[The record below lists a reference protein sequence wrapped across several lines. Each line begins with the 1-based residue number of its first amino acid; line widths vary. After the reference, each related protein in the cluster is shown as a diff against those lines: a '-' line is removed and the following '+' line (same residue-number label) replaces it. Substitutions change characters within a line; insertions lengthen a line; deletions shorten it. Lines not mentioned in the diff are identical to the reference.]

1 MNAPKKIIVEYED
14 GTRQE
19 ATFDRLSSTGRT
31 ELSAIGLCEAAAPD
45 TGTHYLLLEWKD
57 GWKEV
62 KAMSGHTLE
71 LLRYYTIERVE
82 EIGRLSMEVADA
94 NPQLLMIKRLPGRLE
109 RIIFV
114 GANGPQ
120 AYTLEEKATVKEG
133 GKTERYFYDKKRPN
147 FKMDE
152 PAAASALY
160 AAFLDALREALEK
173 KGVTVSGLLAMG
185 ESDRLPIYK
194 ELAQTLGLR
203 GTERQQDVYGFLTVA
218 LEKLGRSR

>member
-1 MNAPKKIIVEYED
+1 MNTPKKIVVEYED
-14 GTRQE
+14 GTRRE
-19 ATFDRLSSTGRT
+19 AAFDRLSSTGRT
-31 ELSAIGLCEAAAPD
+31 ELSAIGLCESAAPD

-62 KAMSGHTLE
+62 KAMSGQTLE

-94 NPQLLMIKRLPGRLE
+94 NPELLMVKRLPGRLE

-120 AYTLEEKATVKEG
+120 AYKLEEKATVKEG
-133 GKTERYFYDKKRPN
+133 GKAEHIFYDKKRPN
-147 FKMDE
+147 FKMEE

-160 AAFLDALREALEK
+160 VAFLDALRAALEK
-173 KGVTVSGLLAMG
+173 KGITVSGLLATG
-185 ESDRLPIYK
+185 ERDRLPLYK

-203 GTERQQDVYGFLTVA
+203 GTERQQDVYGFLTLA
-218 LEKLGRSR
+218 LEKLKSNR

>member
-1 MNAPKKIIVEYED
+1 MNAPKKIVVEYED

-19 ATFDRLSSTGRT
+19 AAFDRLSGTGRA
-31 ELSAIGLCEAAAPD
+31 ELSALGLCEAAAPD

-62 KAMSGHTLE
+62 KAMAGHVLE

-82 EIGRLSMEVADA
+82 EIGRLSMEKADG
-94 NPQLLMIKRLPGRLE
+94 NPELLIIKRLPARLE

-120 AYTLEEKATVKEG
+120 AYALEEKATVKEG

-147 FKMDE
+147 FKMEE

-160 AAFLDALREALEK
+160 AAFLDALRGAMEK
-173 KGVTVSGLLAMG
+173 KGIAVSWLLAMG
-185 ESDRLPIYK
+185 ERDRLPHYR
-194 ELAQTLGLR
+194 ELAQALGLR
-203 GTERQQDVYGFLTVA
+203 GVERQQDVYGFLAVA
-218 LEKLGRSR
+218 LEKLGSNR

>member
-1 MNAPKKIIVEYED
+1 MNAPKKIIVEYDD
-14 GTRQE
+14 GTRRE
-19 ATFDRLSSTGRT
+19 TAFGRLSSTGRA
-31 ELSAIGLCEAAAPD
+31 ELSALGLCEAAAPD
-45 TGTHYLLLEWKD
+45 IGTQYLLLEWKD

-62 KAMSGHTLE
+62 KAMGGQVLE

-82 EIGRLSMEVADA
+82 EIGRLSMEKADG
-94 NPQLLMIKRLPGRLE
+94 NPELLMIKRLPGRLE

-147 FKMDE
+147 FKMEE

-160 AAFLDALREALEK
+160 AAFLDALRGALEK
-173 KGVTVSGLLAMG
+173 KGMAVSGLLAMG
-185 ESDRLPIYK
+185 EGDRLPFYK
-194 ELAQTLGLR
+194 ELAQILGLR
-203 GTERQQDVYGFLTVA
+203 GAERQQDVYGFLTVA
-218 LEKLGRSR
+218 LEKLGINR

>member
-1 MNAPKKIIVEYED
+1 MRRKKSSSSMRTEHVK
-14 GTRQE
+14 RQPLS
-19 ATFDRLSSTGRT
+19 RLSSTGRT
-31 ELSAIGLCEAAAPD
+31 ELSALGLCEAAAPD
-45 TGTHYLLLEWKD
+45 IGTHYLLLEWKD

-62 KAMSGHTLE
+62 KAMGGHVLE

-82 EIGRLSMEVADA
+82 EIGRLSMEKADG
-94 NPQLLMIKRLPGRLE
+94 NPELLMIKRLPGRLE

-114 GANGPQ
+114 GANGPR

-147 FKMDE
+147 FKMEE

-160 AAFLDALREALEK
+160 AAFLDALRGALEK
-173 KGVTVSGLLAMG
+173 KGIAVSGLLAMG
-185 ESDRLPIYK
+185 EGDRLPLYR

-203 GTERQQDVYGFLTVA
+203 GAERQQDVYGFLTVA
-218 LEKLGRSR
+218 LEKLGSNR

>member
-19 ATFDRLSSTGRT
+19 ATFDRLSSMGRT
-31 ELSAIGLCEAAAPD
+31 ELSALGLCEAAAPD

-62 KAMSGHTLE
+62 KAVSGQTLE

-82 EIGRLSMEVADA
+82 EMGRLSMEKADG
-94 NPQLLMIKRLPGRLE
+94 NPELLVIKRLPGRLE
-109 RIIFV
+109 RIILV
-114 GANGPQ
+114 GSNGPQ
-120 AYTLEEKATVKEG
+120 AYALEEKATVKEG

-147 FKMDE
+147 FKMEE

-160 AAFLDALREALEK
+160 VAFLDALRAALEK

-185 ESDRLPIYK
+185 ERDRLPLYK

-203 GTERQQDVYGFLTVA
+203 GTERQQDVYGFLALA
-218 LEKLGRSR
+218 LEKLGSNR

>member
-19 ATFDRLSSTGRT
+19 AAFAGLSNTGRT
-31 ELSAIGLCEAAAPD
+31 ELSALGLCEAAAPD
-45 TGTHYLLLEWKD
+45 TGTQYLLLEWKD

-62 KAMSGHTLE
+62 KAMEGHVLE

-82 EIGRLSMEVADA
+82 EIGRLSMEKADG
-94 NPQLLMIKRLPGRLE
+94 NPELLMIKRLPGRLE

-120 AYTLEEKATVKEG
+120 AYALEEKATVKEG

-147 FKMDE
+147 FKMEE

-160 AAFLDALREALEK
+160 AAFLDALRGALEK
-173 KGVTVSGLLAMG
+173 KGIAVSGLMAMSEG
-185 ESDRLPIYK
+185 DRLPLYREI
-194 ELAQTLGLR
+194 AQTLGLR

-218 LEKLGRSR
+218 LKKLGSN

>member
-1 MNAPKKIIVEYED
+1 MNAPKKIIVEYEN

-19 ATFDRLSSTGRT
+19 AAFDKLSSTGRT
-31 ELSAIGLCEAAAPD
+31 ELSTLGLCDAAAPD

-62 KAMSGHTLE
+62 KAVGGHVLE
-71 LLRYYTIERVE
+71 VLRYYTIERVE
-82 EIGRLSMEVADA
+82 EIGRLSMEVADG
-94 NPQLLMIKRLPGRLE
+94 NPELMMVKRLPGRLE

-114 GANGPQ
+114 GANGPK
-120 AYTLEEKATVKEG
+120 AYALEEKAMVKEG
-133 GKTERYFYDKKRPN
+133 GKTERYFYDKTRPN
-147 FKMDE
+147 FKMEE

-173 KGVTVSGLLAMG
+173 KNVTVSGLLAMG
-185 ESDRLPIYK
+185 ERDRLPIYK

-203 GTERQQDVYGFLTVA
+203 GAQRQQDVYGFLALA
-218 LEKLGRSR
+218 LEKLGSSR

>member
-19 ATFDRLSSTGRT
+19 AAFDKLSSTGWT
-31 ELSAIGLCEAAAPD
+31 ELSALGLCQAAAPKA
-45 TGTHYLLLEWKD
+45 GTQYLLLEWKD

-62 KAMSGHTLE
+62 KAVGGHVLE

-82 EIGRLSMEVADA
+82 EIGRLSMEVADG
-94 NPQLLMIKRLPGRLE
+94 NPELMMVKRLPGRLE

-120 AYTLEEKATVKEG
+120 AYALEEKAMVKEG
-133 GKTERYFYDKKRPN
+133 GKTERYFYDKTRPN

-152 PAAASALY
+152 PAAASARY
-160 AAFLDALREALEK
+160 AAFLDALRGALEK
-173 KGVTVSGLLAMG
+173 KGISIPGLLAMSEG
-185 ESDRLPIYK
+185 ERLPLYR
-194 ELAQTLGLR
+194 ELAQSLGLR
-203 GTERQQDVYGFLTVA
+203 GVERQQDVYGFLTIA
-218 LEKLGRSR
+218 LEKLGSNR